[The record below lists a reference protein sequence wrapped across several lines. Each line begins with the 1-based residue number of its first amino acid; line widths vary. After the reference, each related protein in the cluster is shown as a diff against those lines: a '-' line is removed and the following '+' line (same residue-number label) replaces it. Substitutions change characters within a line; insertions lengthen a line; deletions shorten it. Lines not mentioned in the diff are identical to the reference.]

1 MKLQKVV
8 VVPDSFKGTMSSLEI
23 CRIMTEAILARAPG
37 AQVIQIPVADGGEG
51 SVDAFLAAAGG
62 RRITLSAA
70 GPWMEPIEASYGMLA
85 DGTAVIETAACAGLP
100 LAEGR
105 LNPGQ
110 TTTYG
115 VGQLLRD
122 ALERGCR
129 RLILGLGGSA
139 TNDLGAGAAAAMGV
153 RFTDSSGREFVPLGE
168 TLDQIARIDLSGLP
182 KALEDAELI
191 AMCDVDNPLCGPS
204 GAARVFAP
212 QKGADPEQA
221 ERLDR
226 RLAAGA
232 AAIRRE
238 LGRDVEQMPGA
249 GAAGGLGGGAAA
261 FLGAVLRPGIET
273 VLDLAGFDEKLRGA
287 DLVLTGEGRL
297 DSQSLRGKVV
307 AGVARRCRQAGVP
320 AVAIVGD
327 IGEEIDPI
335 YQEGISAVLSIN
347 RIAADFRQVRGRS
360 ASDLR
365 LTVDTL
371 FRLLSL

>member
-1 MKLQKVV
+1 M
-8 VVPDSFKGTMSSLEI
+8 
-23 CRIMTEAILARAPG
+23 
-37 AQVIQIPVADGGEG
+37 
-51 SVDAFLAAAGG
+51 
-62 RRITLSAA
+62 
-70 GPWMEPIEASYGMLA
+70 
-85 DGTAVIETAACAGLP
+85 
-100 LAEGR
+100 
-105 LNPGQ
+105 
-110 TTTYG
+110 
-115 VGQLLRD
+115 
-122 ALERGCR
+122 
-129 RLILGLGGSA
+129 
-139 TNDLGAGAAAAMGV
+139 
-153 RFTDSSGREFVPLGE
+153 
-168 TLDQIARIDLSGLP
+168 DQIARIDLSGLP

-297 DSQSLRGKVV
+297 DRQSLRGKVV

-320 AVAIVGD
+320 AVAMWV
-327 IGEEIDPI
+327 
-335 YQEGISAVLSIN
+335 ISERRSIPSIRKGSPLS
-347 RIAADFRQVRGRS
+347 
-360 ASDLR
+360 
-365 LTVDTL
+365 
-371 FRLLSL
+371 

>member
-1 MKLQKVV
+1 MKLKKVV

-23 CRIMTEAILARAPG
+23 CRIMREAILARAPG
-37 AQVIQIPVADGGEG
+37 AQVIPIPVADGGEG

-297 DSQSLRGKVV
+297 DRQSLRGKVV
-307 AGVARRCRQAGVP
+307 AGVARRCMQAGVP
-320 AVAIVGD
+320 AVAMWV
-327 IGEEIDPI
+327 
-335 YQEGISAVLSIN
+335 ISERRSIPSIRKGSPLS
-347 RIAADFRQVRGRS
+347 
-360 ASDLR
+360 
-365 LTVDTL
+365 
-371 FRLLSL
+371 